1 MNRVIGVP
9 SVTNADCCAP
19 KNPCVTTMP
28 HKALPRDWE
37 ERAMTGKPEASTS
50 TIGDARRLQ
59 IVQAAREICLEK
71 GFSKITI
78 SDIAERVG
86 MTRSLFYHY
95 FQDKDQVADAMLDDV
110 ISEVIARLK
119 EWNEHREAGN
129 ISKALDDVVRLTRS
143 LIADEG
149 PFSQRLIEDGNAAL
163 YLRFIDR
170 AADRISEYLCG
181 STVREFEEKH
191 GMPIRNE
198 HETFYTLIVGL
209 ISLIRLH
216 PDIDDDIVRQ
226 VAAQTLHLDEYL

>member
-1 MNRVIGVP
+1 
-9 SVTNADCCAP
+9 
-19 KNPCVTTMP
+19 
-28 HKALPRDWE
+28 
-37 ERAMTGKPEASTS
+37 MTGKPEASTS

-95 FQDKDQVADAMLDDV
+95 FQDKDQVADAVLDDV
-110 ISEVIARLK
+110 ISEVIARLE
-119 EWNEHREAGN
+119 EWNEHREVGN

>member
-1 MNRVIGVP
+1 
-9 SVTNADCCAP
+9 
-19 KNPCVTTMP
+19 
-28 HKALPRDWE
+28 
-37 ERAMTGKPEASTS
+37 MTGKPEASTS

-95 FQDKDQVADAMLDDV
+95 FQDKDQVADAVLDDV
-110 ISEVIARLK
+110 ISEVIARL
-119 EWNEHREAGN
+119 EE
-129 ISKALDDVVRLTRS
+129 SKALDDVVRLTRS